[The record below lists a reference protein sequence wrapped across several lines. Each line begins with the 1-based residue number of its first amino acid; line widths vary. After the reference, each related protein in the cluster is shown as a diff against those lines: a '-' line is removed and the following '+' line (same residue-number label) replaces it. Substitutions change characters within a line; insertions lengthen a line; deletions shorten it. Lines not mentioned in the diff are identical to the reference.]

1 MGTVLQFPSG
11 AKVEQFAAEAQ
22 VTREAL
28 AAVEPER
35 PADPRLHDFGGRYG
49 YAVGSKY
56 DRSLSTKEIAA
67 KLRAEVKAAIKAG
80 TLPAG
85 TKISV
90 RYRSYSGGS
99 SIDVSVTALPD
110 GFALHNPER
119 IQFEIEHP
127 NEYVVDHH
135 YPTYT
140 PEAKAL
146 LATLKAM
153 MDAYNYDR
161 SDIQTDYF
169 DVAFY
174 GHAQYDSD
182 LTRGDYNRIKSE
194 LDGVV
199 RRAL

>member
-1 MGTVLQFPSG
+1 MGIVIQFPSG
-11 AKVEQFAAEAQ
+11 ARVEQFAAEAQ
-22 VTREAL
+22 ATREKL
-28 AAVEPER
+28 ATVEPAR
-35 PADPRLHDFGGRYG
+35 PTDPRLHDHGGRYN
-49 YAVGSKY
+49 YEVGSKY
-56 DRSLSTKEIAA
+56 DSKLSTKEIAA
-67 KLRAEVKAAIKAG
+67 LLRTELKAAVKAGKFP
-80 TLPAG
+80 TG
-85 TKISV
+85 TKFSV

-99 SIDVSVTALPD
+99 SIDISVTALPA

-119 IQFEIEHP
+119 VRFEVEHP
-127 NEYVVDHH
+127 HEYVVDFH
-135 YPTYT
+135 YPIFT

-146 LATLKAM
+146 LASVKAM

-161 SDIQTDYF
+161 SDIQSDYF